1 MFKHDPAVH
10 EQHPRTFWE
19 LYGTGDIS
27 RTNTNTQTY
36 KYDSTPPFSPIHPP
50 PLHLSSVSL
59 SVPVDVHRVVSEAFK
74 QVIVHIPKYRG
85 EGLTL
90 PYPSPAAKQTPLW
103 LWHCTVSTS
112 RELDRACLSP
122 GAPAW
127 LACQLSL
134 QLSWFWASA
143 SLGGLGS
150 PAEPAAGLGL
160 LQAFCHATYFV
171 VGWAC
176 TASCQI
182 RSSLGALWLRVKRWL
197 RSVRA
202 PGDPGIQTALPWK

>member
-74 QVIVHIPKYRG
+74 QLIVHIPKYLG
-85 EGLTL
+85 EGLTPPL
-90 PYPSPAAKQTPLW
+90 PLPGGQAHRLLKMAPSRGRPWWNAKNSSKRVETQ
-103 LWHCTVSTS
+103 HV
-112 RELDRACLSP
+112 R
-122 GAPAW
+122 
-127 LACQLSL
+127 LSL
-134 QLSWFWASA
+134 
-143 SLGGLGS
+143 
-150 PAEPAAGLGL
+150 
-160 LQAFCHATYFV
+160 
-171 VGWAC
+171 
-176 TASCQI
+176 
-182 RSSLGALWLRVKRWL
+182 
-197 RSVRA
+197 
-202 PGDPGIQTALPWK
+202 